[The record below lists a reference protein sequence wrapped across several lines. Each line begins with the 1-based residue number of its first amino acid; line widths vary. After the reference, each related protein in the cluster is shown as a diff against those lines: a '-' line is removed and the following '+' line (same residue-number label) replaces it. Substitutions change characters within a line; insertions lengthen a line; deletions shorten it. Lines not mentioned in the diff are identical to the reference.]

1 MELGVVIS
9 LIGVGVAILI
19 QTVSVVWFISRLA
32 ARVDFMEERYRE
44 LRDAKYE
51 PRLAKIETIME
62 IVQTQQDEQIQRL
75 DKILTNMA
83 TIDKRRTTGT

>member
-1 MELGVVIS
+1 MDLGIVTS
-9 LIGVGVAILI
+9 LVGVSIAILV
-19 QTVSVVWFISRLA
+19 QTITVVWFISRLA

-83 TIDKRRTTGT
+83 TIDNRRNSEQ